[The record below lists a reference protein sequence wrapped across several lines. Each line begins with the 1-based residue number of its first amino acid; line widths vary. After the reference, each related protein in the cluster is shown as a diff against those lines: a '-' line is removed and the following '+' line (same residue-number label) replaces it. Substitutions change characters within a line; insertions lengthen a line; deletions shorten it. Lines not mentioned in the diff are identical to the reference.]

1 MVFKWTNIILGCS
14 SLLYFIMYALSA
26 GLTNTFTYVWL
37 LIAIVCIV
45 VGIKSK
51 LVLSMWGKL
60 HIAAKIIIISLFS
73 AVSVLIISVLAIVIV
88 SGSSVPDSGADYVI
102 VLGAQV
108 RGDKPSHNLVTRLRK
123 ACQYLE
129 ENKNTKVIVSG
140 GKGPGE
146 NITEAEAMKRYLINR
161 GIKEERIIMED
172 KSVNT
177 DENIKF
183 SKELISDKDS
193 KVVIVTNNFHVYR
206 GIKIAKKQALN
217 NIKGLGSSI
226 RWYTVPNLYLRE
238 AIAVIKYYVCGQI

>member
-1 MVFKWTNIILGCS
+1 MAFKWTNFILGCS

-45 VGIKSK
+45 LGIQSK
-51 LVLSMWGKL
+51 LVLSMWGRL
-60 HIAAKIIIISLFS
+60 HIAARIIIISLVS

-88 SGSSVPDSGADYVI
+88 SGASVPDKGVDYVI

-108 RGDKPSHNLVTRLRK
+108 RGYNPSYNLVTRLDK
-123 ACQYLE
+123 AYQYLKD
-129 ENKNTKVIVSG
+129 NKDTRVIVSG

-146 NITEAEAMKRYLINR
+146 NISEAEAMKRYLINK
-161 GIKEERIIMED
+161 GIEEERIIKED
-172 KSVNT
+172 KSANT

-183 SKELISDKDS
+183 SKELISNKDS
-193 KVVIVTNNFHVYR
+193 KVVLVTNNFHVYR
-206 GIKIAKKQALN
+206 SIKIAKKQGIN
-217 NIKGLGSSI
+217 NIQGMGSSI

>member
-1 MVFKWTNIILGCS
+1 MFFKWFNIILGFS
-14 SLLYFIMYALSA
+14 SLIYFIMYALSA

-45 VGIKSK
+45 LGIKSK

-129 ENKNTKVIVSG
+129 ENKDTKVIVSG

-146 NITEAEAMKRYLINR
+146 NISEAEAMKAYLINK
-161 GIKEERIIMED
+161 GIEEERIIMED
-172 KSVNT
+172 KSANT

-206 GIKIAKKQALN
+206 SIKIAKKQGIN
-217 NIKGLGSSI
+217 NIQGLGSSI
-226 RWYTVPNLYLRE
+226 KWYTVPNLYLRE
-238 AIAVIKYYVCGQI
+238 GIAVIKYYVCGQI

>member
-1 MVFKWTNIILGCS
+1 MFFKWFNIILGFS
-14 SLLYFIMYALSA
+14 SLIYFIMYALLA
-26 GLTNTFTYVWL
+26 GLTNKFTYVWL

-45 VGIKSK
+45 LGIKSK

-60 HIAAKIIIISLFS
+60 HIAVRIIIISLVS
-73 AVSVLIISVLAIVIV
+73 VVSVLIISVLAIVIV
-88 SGSSVPDSGADYVI
+88 SGASVPDKGADYVI
-102 VLGAQV
+102 VLGAKV
-108 RGDKPSHNLVTRLRK
+108 RGDVPSHNLVTRLRK

-146 NITEAEAMKRYLINR
+146 NITEAEAMKRYLINK

-193 KVVIVTNNFHVYR
+193 KAVIVTNNFHVYR
-206 GIKIAKKQALN
+206 SMKIAQKQGLN

>member
-1 MVFKWTNIILGCS
+1 MVFKWINIILGCS

-45 VGIKSK
+45 LGIKSK
-51 LVLSMWGKL
+51 LVLSVWGKL
-60 HIAAKIIIISLFS
+60 HIAARIIIISLVS
-73 AVSVLIISVLAIVIV
+73 VVSVLIISVLAIVIV
-88 SGSSVPDSGADYVI
+88 SGASVPDKGADYVI

-108 RGDKPSHNLVTRLRK
+108 RGNNPSYNLATRLDK
-123 ACQYLE
+123 AYQYLKD
-129 ENKNTKVIVSG
+129 NKDTRVIVSG

-146 NITEAEAMKRYLINR
+146 NISEAEAMKIYLINK
-161 GIKEERIIMED
+161 GIEEERIIMED
-172 KSVNT
+172 KSANT
-177 DENIKF
+177 DENIEF

-206 GIKIAKKQALN
+206 SIKIAKKQGID
-217 NIKGLGSSI
+217 NIQGLGSSI
-226 RWYTVPNLYLRE
+226 KWYTVPNLYLRE